1 MAVKSFQLEFQSAGT
16 KYIADIWHHKQL
28 SDEEKLKYQ
37 IREYSFLVHLFSLQ
51 GFRSFEVFIDED
63 SMQWVTNAEELVDPQ
78 LVLMLGDK
86 IDDRFGHC

>member
-1 MAVKSFQLEFQSAGT
+1 MAMKSFQLEFQAAGI

-28 SDEEKLKYQ
+28 SDEEKLKCQ

-63 SMQWVTNAEELVDPQ
+63 SMQWVTNAEELVDPR
-78 LVLMLGDK
+78 LVLILGNR
-86 IDDRFGHC
+86 IDDRFG